1 MANTESYKSLIS
13 FFLILLYAGTAP
25 AGQSDIPGLFDPFGP
40 NDINVP
46 ALMQDEVDQGPL
58 VSDLQFV
65 NEPISTVLR
74 IISDTTGWS
83 IFATPDASNAK
94 VTFWATGITTRKFL
108 EQLVAMA
115 GFTHHQEGDIITIM
129 TYDEYTQFYGLQK
142 EVITLDY
149 ASAESISLVVKGF
162 ASNLGKHVVHKET
175 NSIVLFDTEA
185 SLETITKVI
194 EKLDTPVEPETVLDV
209 IELRYMDAE
218 ILAEAL
224 QKVFGARDRT
234 TAQQSIQKPR
244 TLQGLKGGRI
254 TGPNTLA
261 VDMLAPPTSQ
271 VETVAIGR
279 TNQLI
284 VKALRRDMEA
294 IKTLV
299 AKLDMYVEPTT
310 KSYHFIFVDAA
321 EIYNGLERILDIPMR
336 SGMFRR
342 GQGREGQIGGRP
354 GGVTL
359 VEKNN
364 SILLTAPPSVHRVM
378 TSIIET
384 VDVPA
389 TYEAGVIKVYKIDN
403 ADIDEIATAV
413 RELLQ
418 SRAEEQKRTGE
429 PKFREERLPG
439 EQPPPQTTQQTPQT
453 PQGQTPQG
461 LAPEDL
467 TETERYIP
475 QIQARVAVSKA
486 TNSIIVQATARQHR
500 ELEQLIKVLDKRRQQ
515 VLIEAMIIEVTTSDD
530 MDLGVEL
537 NYAGNSVLAF
547 SSFGLSSIDL
557 TTGERDIVVSPGGTA
572 GIMEPDDV
580 QAILHALQS
589 TGNIRI
595 TSAPQ
600 VLVNDNAVGTILSIA
615 EEPTTQTNQGET
627 TTTTS
632 FAGFVEAGTQFKI
645 TPHISESDYLRVEY
659 AITLNAFGEKAD
671 PVIPP
676 ARSTSQITSEAT
688 VPNGHTI
695 IVGGLQ
701 SSNISESVDKVPL
714 LGDIPI
720 LGLAFRNTISR
731 KQYITTYLFIT
742 TTIMKSEDFADL
754 KQISDYALTESS
766 KSAAGSHV
774 SNTEPNDVS
783 PQENIA
789 EDPDRNP
796 DL

>member
-1 MANTESYKSLIS
+1 MGNIESCKSLLC
-13 FFLILLYAGTAP
+13 FLLVLLSAGSAL
-25 AGQSDIPGLFDPFGP
+25 AGQSATPGLFDPFGP

-46 ALMQDEVDQGPL
+46 ALTRDEIDQSPL
-58 VSDLQFV
+58 ISPIGFP
-65 NEPISTVLR
+65 NEDISTVLQ
-74 IISDTTGWS
+74 IISDMTGWS
-83 IFATPDASNAK
+83 IFPTPDVSKAK
-94 VTFWATGITTRKFL
+94 VSFWATGITAKELL
-108 EQLVAMA
+108 EQTVAMA
-115 GFTHHQEGDIITIM
+115 GFTYHKEGSIVTVM
-129 TYDEYTQFYGLQK
+129 TYDEYTQFYGLEK
-142 EVITLDY
+142 KVIALDY
-149 ASAESISLVVKGF
+149 ATAESISAIIKGF
-162 ASNLGKHVVHKET
+162 ASKLGKDIVHKET

-185 SLETITKVI
+185 SIETITRVI
-194 EKLDTPVEPETVLDV
+194 EKLDTPFEPETVLEV

-218 ILAEAL
+218 VLAEAL
-224 QKVFGARDRT
+224 QKVFGSRDRT
-234 TAQQSIQKPR
+234 GAQQSIQQPR
-244 TLQGLKGGRI
+244 ILQGQKGVRI
-254 TGPNTLA
+254 TGPNTPA
-261 VDMLAPPTSQ
+261 VDMLAPPSSQ

-299 AKLDMYVEPTT
+299 TKLDMYVEPTT
-310 KSYHFIFVDAA
+310 KSYNFIYVDAA

-336 SGMFRR
+336 SGMLRR

-354 GGVTL
+354 GGLTL

-364 SILLTAPPSVHRVM
+364 AILLTAPPSVHRVM

-384 VDVPA
+384 VDVP
-389 TYEAGVIKVYKIDN
+389 TKYEAGVIKVYKIDN
-403 ADIDEIATAV
+403 ADIDEIASAI

-418 SRAEEQKRTGE
+418 SRAQEQKRTGE
-429 PKFREERLPG
+429 PKFDTEAPG
-439 EQPPPQTTQQTPQT
+439 AQPPPETTQQ
-453 PQGQTPQG
+453 PQGRGPQG

-467 TETERYIP
+467 TETEKYIP
-475 QIQARVAVSKA
+475 QIEARVAVSKA
-486 TNSIIVQATARQHR
+486 TNSIIIQATARQHR

-688 VPNGHTI
+688 VPDGHTI

-701 SSNISESVDKVPL
+701 SSNISESVDKVPV

-754 KQISDYALTESS
+754 KQISDHALMESS
-766 KSAAGSHV
+766 KSGTSSHV
-774 SNTEPNDVS
+774 SDTEPNDVS
-783 PQENIA
+783 PPEDIA